1 MLAFSNDYYGF
12 IFRVTQSV
20 ELFCTYVTMGNV
32 MSRELIFEG
41 ILLTMVDF
49 RTNYAKDVAGKNNSY
64 EMISGHRRMHAAIKA
79 GLETI
84 PAIVRDME
92 DDDVVV
98 MVDSKKTSNCKL
110 LLLDGYCTRVCL
122 KNNF

>member
-1 MLAFSNDYYGF
+1 
-12 IFRVTQSV
+12 
-20 ELFCTYVTMGNV
+20 